1 MVRAKTVKQQTRC
14 LHRWKTKN
22 NHATTC
28 CLHRW
33 YPQTQTRK
41 KHATKRCLHQWY
53 TKQSCNTLPSPV
65 VHARQSYNN
74 TLSSPAAH
82 AKSVTQQHAAFTGG
96 THKTVTQQHVAFT
109 SGTRKNSHATTR
121 CLHRWKTQIVTQR
134 YVDLTRGHATTACC
148 PHRRYSKKTAP
159 KQQVAFTSGNT
170 ITAMQQHVA
179 FTGGIPKQR
188 PRNCLNRRY
197 GARNATQQQIA

>member
-1 MVRAKTVKQQTRC
+1 MVPEKTVKQQTRC
-14 LHRWKTKN
+14 LHRWKTKKQSRN
-22 NHATTC
+22 NMLPSPVVPANTV
-28 CLHRW
+28 
-33 YPQTQTRK
+33 TQ

-65 VHARQSYNN
+65 VHAKQSYNN
-74 TLSSPAAH
+74 TLSSPVAH
-82 AKSVTQQHAAFTGG
+82 AKTVTQQHAAFTGG

-134 YVDLTRGHATTACC
+134 YVDLTRGHATNSMLSSPAVFV
-148 PHRRYSKKTAP
+148 RNSAKTTGRLH
-159 KQQVAFTSGNT
+159 QRNT
-170 ITAMQQHVA
+170 TTAMQQHVA
-179 FTGGIPKQR
+179 FTGGIPKQS